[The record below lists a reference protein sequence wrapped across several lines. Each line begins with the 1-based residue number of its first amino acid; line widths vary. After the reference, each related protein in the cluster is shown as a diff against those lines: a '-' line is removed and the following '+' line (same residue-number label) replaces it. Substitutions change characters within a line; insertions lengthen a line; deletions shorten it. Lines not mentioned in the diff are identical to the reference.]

1 MESMDLLTH
10 TLALIGVVIIV
21 AALMS
26 GVIDRTGLPQVL
38 LFLLLGAALGPAG
51 LGLVTFTLESAAL
64 KTVAI
69 LGLVLVLFSD
79 AVGIDVKVVGAHRKL
94 VALVLGPGTLVSAGL
109 TALAG
114 WAILGLSVPAAAIL
128 GAALAS
134 TDPVMMRGLLRREEV
149 PPAARQ
155 ALRFES
161 GVNDIVLLPVVLVA
175 MAFMGRKGGLSGRE
189 WGRLGL
195 DLMLL
200 GPGAGVAVGLVGIAV
215 LDFVRARFGVRRDY
229 ESLYALGVAFTAYA
243 AAESVHGSGFLA
255 AFAAGLTIATL
266 DVELCDCFLD
276 YGQATAEMFLLFSFV
291 AFGAGLIWRG
301 LDAISGATLLFG
313 LIALVIRTVVLWI
326 SLLGMKLDAG
336 SRGLIVWFGPRGLS
350 SLLLILLP
358 VFAGITGAEAL
369 FPVCALV
376 VLMSVVLHGA
386 MLPLLVKRLPV
397 TASGPGG
404 IPATRAAAA
413 VTSSPGP
420 SRGGRSLPVTDQPA
434 GGEKISLH
442 ELQQLWD
449 RGEPVRILDVRTERS
464 YREDDLMAR
473 GAVRVHPDRPK
484 AAAAELALPREDWLV
499 AYCT

>member
-51 LGLVTFTLESAAL
+51 LGLVTFTLESTAL

-79 AVGIDVKVVGAHRKL
+79 AVGIDVKMVGAHRKL
-94 VALVLGPGTLVSAGL
+94 VALVLGPGTLVSAAL

-114 WAILGLSVPAAAIL
+114 WAILGLSIPAAAIL

-175 MAFMGRKGGLSGRE
+175 MVFMGREGGLTGRE

-195 DLMLL
+195 DLLLL

-215 LDFVRARFGVRRDY
+215 LDFVRSRFGVRRDY

-276 YGQATAEMFLLFSFV
+276 YGQATAEMFLLLSFV
-291 AFGAGLIWRG
+291 AFGGGLIWQG
-301 LDAISGATLLFG
+301 LNAISGATLLFG
-313 LIALVIRTVVLWI
+313 LIALIIRTVVLWI
-326 SLLGMKLDAG
+326 SLMGMEIDSS
-336 SRGLIVWFGPRGLS
+336 SRRLIIWFGPRGLS

-358 VFAGITGAEAL
+358 VFAGIGGAEAL

-386 MLPLLVKRLPV
+386 MPALLVKRLAP
-397 TASGPGG
+397 AAAGPDSA
-404 IPATRAAAA
+404 PATRASTA
-413 VTSSPGP
+413 VTSPPGP
-420 SRGGRSLPVTDQPA
+420 SSRGGSLPVADQPA
-434 GGEKISLH
+434 NREKISLR

-449 RGEPVRILDVRTERS
+449 HGESVRLLDARTERS
-464 YREDDLMAR
+464 YREDDLRAR
-473 GAVRVHPDRPK
+473 GAVRLHPERPK